1 MSRAAQGLGQEV
13 RDERLRRGWRLIDLA
28 ERADISVSTAH
39 GVEAG
44 EVSSL
49 DGYVRLALALG
60 LTPRFTLLPER
71 AARAAQATDPVHAA
85 MGEVEAAHLRTLGYE
100 VLLDEPY
107 QHYQFAG
114 RADLVA
120 IDREQRALLH
130 LENRTRFPDVQ
141 AFVGAYNAKRAYLGR
156 DLARRLGIPGRLRSE
171 THVVVALWSAEAL
184 HTMRLREES
193 FRSVCPDPPEAFE
206 AWWAGLPR
214 MESSPS
220 ERTSSERTSSDRA
233 SSDPS
238 STSSLVILDPMPGK
252 RSSRRRWVGLDRL
265 RAVEPRYRGYADAL
279 ATMRRHGIA

>member
-1 MSRAAQGLGQEV
+1 VTRIAQALGQVV

-28 ERADISVSTAH
+28 ERADVSMATAH

-71 AARAAQATDPVHAA
+71 ASRPVRDADPVHAA
-85 MGEVEAAHLRTLGYE
+85 MGEVEAAHLRGLGYE
-100 VLLDEPY
+100 VRLDEPY

-141 AFVGAYNAKRAYLGR
+141 AFAGAYNGKRAYLGP
-156 DLARRLGIPGRLRSE
+156 DLARRLGIARGFRSE
-171 THVVVALWSAEAL
+171 THVVVTLWSAEAL

-193 FRSVCPDPPEAFE
+193 FRSVCPDPPDSFA
-206 AWWAGLPR
+206 AWWAGSPR
-214 MESSPS
+214 TGGPPTNVPRPDEYP
-220 ERTSSERTSSDRA
+220 
-233 SSDPS
+233 
-238 STSSLVILDPMPGK
+238 TSSLVIFDPLTGR
-252 RSSRRRWVGLDRL
+252 RSTRRRWVGLDQL
-265 RAVEPRYRGYADAL
+265 RQVQPRYRGYADAL
-279 ATMRRHGIA
+279 SAMRRGGIA

>member
-1 MSRAAQGLGQEV
+1 MCPRRIVQPAPPRVRAAVARIAQALGQEV

-28 ERADISVSTAH
+28 ERADVSMSTAR

-71 AARAAQATDPVHAA
+71 ASRPVRDADPVHAA
-85 MGEVEAAHLRTLGYE
+85 MGEVEAAHLRGLGYE
-100 VLLDEPY
+100 VRLDEPY

-120 IDREQRALLH
+120 IDRKQRALLH

-141 AFVGAYNAKRAYLGR
+141 AFVGAYNAKRAYLGP
-156 DLARRLGIPGRLRSE
+156 DLARRLGVTGGFRSE
-171 THVVVALWSAEAL
+171 THVVMTLWSAEAL

-193 FRSVCPDPPEAFE
+193 FRSVCPDSPDSFV
-206 AWWAGLPR
+206 AWWAG
-214 MESSPS
+214 SPPS
-220 ERTSSERTSSDRA
+220 AGPPTSSQVTF
-233 SSDPS
+233 DPLPGQP
-238 STSSLVILDPMPGK
+238 ST
-252 RSSRRRWVGLDRL
+252 RRRWVGLEQL
-265 RAVEPRYRGYADAL
+265 RQVEPRYRGYADAL
-279 ATMRRHGIA
+279 TALRRDGVA